1 VSPDTS
7 REVRAEDGD
16 VAVHPITTLIEGG
29 TRMTTDSR
37 NRGHLLL
44 EATRTKSVAFA
55 ALVALLA
62 ASALML
68 GPGRADA
75 ASPTSSAA
83 KSRSGAAAIAWRAC
97 GKRLDC
103 ARVRVPLDWSR
114 ARAFR
119 GRPGVAGPTIS
130 IAVIRYRAS
139 RPKRRI
145 GSLFVNYG
153 GPGVPGVATVRGLGE
168 TLDKLARG
176 RFDIVG
182 WDPRGTGE
190 STHVSCFADDR
201 SRARFWGPNWT
212 VPTTPAESRAY
223 VPKTIEFAER
233 CAARNDRLLEHISTA
248 DTVRDLDHLRKLV
261 GDRKLNYRG
270 LSYGT
275 FLGQTY
281 ANMFPKHVRSMILD
295 SVLDPVLFTT
305 SLKKSIA
312 AAEADSDL
320 VLEKFMSLCEEAGP
334 ARCELAGKGPVA
346 ARVGAL
352 LERLRRGPIPAPST
366 PAPHQLS
373 YGDALIA
380 YWLAE
385 GTPAN
390 WPTFAAA
397 LDQAADG
404 DGSALK
410 NSFAEN
416 KGILQEA
423 LDPATA
429 LQCAD
434 KPVQRRGAVQAWP
447 NVVGPISKR
456 VMVAPVDLWW
466 LWAPCAS
473 WRARSADRYTGPW
486 NATTKNP
493 ILVLSNRYDPRTA
506 YANARRAARRLGNA
520 VLVTNNGYG
529 HTTESDP
536 STCIDTAVGRYL
548 TTLATPRS
556 GTVCQPDG
564 KPFEPGFGEPG
575 P

>member
-1 VSPDTS
+1 M
-7 REVRAEDGD
+7 A
-16 VAVHPITTLIEGG
+16 AWPIKTLIEGAA
-29 TRMTTDSR
+29 RMTTNSLDR
-37 NRGHLLL
+37 PREGVT
-44 EATRTKSVAFA
+44 EVASLRVA
-55 ALVALLA
+55 LASLVALLA

-68 GPGRADA
+68 GPSRADA
-75 ASPTSSAA
+75 ASPTTSAA
-83 KSRSGAAAIAWRAC
+83 KARSGAAAIAWRAC

-114 ARAFR
+114 AGAFR
-119 GRPGVAGPTIS
+119 GRTAVAGRTIS
-130 IAVIRYRAS
+130 LAVIRYRAS

-153 GPGVPGVATVRGLGE
+153 GPGVAGVATVRGLGK

-190 STHVSCFADDR
+190 STHVSCFAGDR
-201 SRARFWGPNWT
+201 SRARFWGPDWT
-212 VPTTPAESRAY
+212 VPTTLAESRAY
-223 VPKTIEFAER
+223 VPKTVEFARR
-233 CAARNDRLLEHISTA
+233 CAARSGRLLEHISTA
-248 DTVRDLDHLRKLV
+248 DTVRDLDHLRRLV
-261 GDRKLNYRG
+261 GDRKINYRG

-281 ANMFPKHVRSMILD
+281 ANMFPGRVRSMILD
-295 SVLDPVLFTT
+295 SVIDPVKFTT
-305 SLKKSIA
+305 SLKSSIA
-312 AAEADSDL
+312 ATEADSDL
-320 VLEKFMSLCEEAGP
+320 VLEKFMSLCQEAGP
-334 ARCELAGKGPVA
+334 TRCALAGHGPVA
-346 ARVGAL
+346 PRVQAL
-352 LERLRRGPIPAPST
+352 LARLRRGPIPAPSA
-366 PAPHQLS
+366 PAPHQLT

-404 DGSALK
+404 DGSALEK
-410 NSFAEN
+410 SVAEN
-416 KGILQEA
+416 RPLLQQA
-423 LDPATA
+423 LDAATA

-434 KPVQRRGAVQAWP
+434 KPVPRPGAVQAWP
-447 NVVGPISKR
+447 RVVGPLSQSI
-456 VMVAPVDLWW
+456 MVAPVDLWW

-473 WRARSADRYTGPW
+473 WRARSAERYTGPW

-506 YANARRAARRLGNA
+506 WANARVAARRLGNA

-536 STCIDTAVGRYL
+536 STCIDAAVGRYL
-548 TTLATPRS
+548 TTLATPRNR
-556 GTVCQPDG
+556 TVCQPDG
-564 KPFEPGFGEPG
+564 KPFEPNFGEETNR
-575 P
+575 

>member
-1 VSPDTS
+1 MAAWQSS
-7 REVRAEDGD
+7 
-16 VAVHPITTLIEGG
+16 PITTLFEGG
-29 TRMTTDSR
+29 ARMTTNSCD
-37 NRGHLLL
+37 RGHQLL
-44 EATRTKSVAFA
+44 EGIRTPGRRVAFA

-62 ASALML
+62 ASGLL
-68 GPGRADA
+68 FGPGRAHA
-75 ASPTSSAA
+75 ASGTASAA
-83 KSRSGAAAIAWRAC
+83 ESRNGAAAIAWRSC
-97 GKRLDC
+97 GARLDC

-114 ARAFR
+114 AGAVTGRTAF
-119 GRPGVAGPTIS
+119 AGPTIS

-139 RPKRRI
+139 RPRRRI

-153 GPGVPGVATVRGLGE
+153 GPGVAGVATVRGLGK

-182 WDPRGTGE
+182 WDPRGTGQ
-190 STHVSCFADDR
+190 STHVSCFAND
-201 SRARFWGPNWT
+201 RARAKFWGPNWT
-212 VPTTPAESRAY
+212 VPTTPAESRRY
-223 VPKTIEFAER
+223 VPTTIAFARR
-233 CAARNDRLLEHISTA
+233 CAARSGRLLEHISTA
-248 DTVRDLDHLRKLV
+248 DTVRDLDHLRGLV
-261 GDRKLNYRG
+261 GDRKINYRG

-281 ANMFPKHVRSMILD
+281 ANMFPQHVRSMILD
-295 SVLDPVLFTT
+295 SVLDPVTFTT
-305 SLKKSIA
+305 SLKNSIA
-312 AAEADSDL
+312 SAEADSDL

-334 ARCELAGKGPVA
+334 ARCALAGKGPVA
-346 ARVGAL
+346 ARVRAL
-352 LERLRRGPIPAPST
+352 LARLRRGPIPAPSA
-366 PAPHQLS
+366 PAPHQLG

-416 KGILQEA
+416 KGLLQEA
-423 LDPATA
+423 LDPSTA

-434 KPVQRRGAVQAWP
+434 KPVQRRGAVRAWP
-447 NVVGPISKR
+447 RVVGPLSQSI
-456 VMVAPVDLWW
+456 MVAPVDLWW

-473 WRARSADRYTGPW
+473 WRARSAERYTGPW

-506 YANARRAARRLGNA
+506 YANARGAARRLGNA

-536 STCIDTAVGRYL
+536 STCIDAAVGRYL

-564 KPFEPGFGEPG
+564 KPFEPGFGEAG